1 MFVFVDEGANYVLGL
16 TPPAPEWPLVTHFRA
31 LAAHLVYGLALGS
44 LLALT
49 RRVADRR
56 G

>member
-1 MFVFVDEGANYVLGL
+1 MLVVVDEGANYVLGL
-16 TPPAPEWPLVTHFRA
+16 TAPAPEWPWVAHLCA

-44 LLALT
+44 LLAVTDRL
-49 RRVADRR
+49 VDRR